1 MEKSFGMFFYLKK
14 SKYDKT
20 SERTVYIRL
29 TTESTT
35 VEVSAKR
42 KCERDKWNQEAGR
55 MSKKYDESG
64 PFNDYLDTLQQKV
77 FEAKRKLL
85 ELDKPVTAQN
95 IKHLLFGG
103 EIDVQKRMLMEIFT
117 HHNDQ
122 MKKLVGKEFS
132 AATLER
138 YKTSFRH
145 TQSFL
150 ENKYKISDIDIL
162 KLDYEFIAE
171 YEFWLKSTRK
181 CDHNSTM
188 KYLSNF
194 RKIVNRCIRT
204 GWIIKDPFIG
214 FKMTKR
220 VVERTAL
227 TENELEKLG
236 EGKFQAE
243 RLNVVRDVFLFS
255 CYSGLA
261 YADVKKLKKSE
272 IIIGSDGEKWL
283 VSKRQKTD
291 ISARIPILPVALKL
305 IDRYKDHPQCVLQ
318 DRVLPVLSNQKMNA
332 YLKEIADVCG
342 ISKSLTYHIARH
354 TFATTITLSN
364 GVPIETVSKMLG
376 HRNLSTTQHYAKI
389 LDLKVSRDMKSI
401 RDKYK

>member
-1 MEKSFGMFFYLKK
+1 MEKSFGLFFFLRK
-14 SKYDKT
+14 SKNENGL
-20 SERTVYIRL
+20 ERNVYMRL
-29 TTESTT
+29 TAESI
-35 VEVSAKR
+35 VVDVSTKR
-42 KCERDKWNQEAGR
+42 KCDRNKWNQEAGR
-55 MSKKYDESG
+55 MWKRYEESG
-64 PFNDYLDTLQQKV
+64 FFNDYLDTLQQKV

-85 ELDKPVTAQN
+85 ELDKPVTAKN
-95 IKHLLFGG
+95 IKDLLFGR
-103 EIDVQKRMLMEIFT
+103 EIDVEKKMLIEIFK

-122 MKKLVGKEFS
+122 MEKLVGKEFS
-132 AATLER
+132 PATLER

-145 TQSFL
+145 TKSFL
-150 ENKYKISDIDIL
+150 ESRYRIADIDIL
-162 KLDYEFIAE
+162 KLDYEFISE

-194 RKIVNRCIRT
+194 KKIVNRCIRS
-204 GWIIKDPFIG
+204 GWLSKDPFIG

-227 TENELEKLG
+227 TEKELLVLAEK
-236 EGKFQAE
+236 KFPAE
-243 RLNVVRDVFLFS
+243 RLNIVRDIFLFS

-272 IIIGSDGEKWL
+272 IIIGSDSEKWL
-283 VSKRQKTD
+283 ISKRQKTD
-291 ISARIPILPVALKL
+291 TAIRIPILPAALTM
-305 IDRYKDHPQCVLQ
+305 IDRYQNHPQCLLQ

-342 ISKSLTYHIARH
+342 ISKTLTYHIARH

-389 LDLKVSRDMKSI
+389 LDHKISQDMKKI
-401 RDKYK
+401 KEKYI